1 MTEDLRI
8 ARTNSVGRPS
18 RRRVA
23 LAAGLGAALL
33 LGASGLPSSKPE
45 LRPCDAPALEVH
57 KRDSVLIVSCGGHE
71 KARMWATFGESPEG
85 AKEREGDDKTP
96 EGAYRIVEV
105 RKTPRF
111 HVFMLLDYPNAGDRA
126 RSRTGSAIG
135 VHGQAS
141 SKSFLGRAWIRFAHV
156 TGASR
161 VWGPTDGC
169 IAVTNEDV
177 EALAEIVQPGT
188 PIVVRP

>member
-1 MTEDLRI
+1 
-8 ARTNSVGRPS
+8 
-18 RRRVA
+18 
-23 LAAGLGAALL
+23 
-33 LGASGLPSSKPE
+33 
-45 LRPCDAPALEVH
+45 
-57 KRDSVLIVSCGGHE
+57 
-71 KARMWATFGESPEG
+71 
-85 AKEREGDDKTP
+85 
-96 EGAYRIVEV
+96 
-105 RKTPRF
+105 
-111 HVFMLLDYPNAGDRA
+111 MLLDYPNAGDRA